1 MPTQLDRALNSK
13 VRITS
18 THMIPNKL
26 LTRFTQNLFFGF
38 AGLVAASA
46 AWSIFGSDIF
56 PQQPDPTG
64 EPENWTHEEL
74 TRWLN
79 RRNLMA
85 SSTSTKEEL
94 LARMKANMRAPQ

>member
-13 VRITS
+13 
-18 THMIPNKL
+18 
-26 LTRFTQNLFFGF
+26 NLFFAF
-38 AGLVAASA
+38 TGLVAASA
-46 AWSIFGSDIF
+46 AWSIFGNDIF

-64 EPENWTHEEL
+64 DPENWTHEEL

-94 LARMKANMRAPQ
+94 LARVKANMRAPQ

>member
-13 VRITS
+13 
-18 THMIPNKL
+18 
-26 LTRFTQNLFFGF
+26 NLFFGF

-46 AWSIFGSDIF
+46 AWSIFGSDMF

-64 EPENWTHEEL
+64 EEE
-74 TRWLN
+74 TRRWLN

-85 SSTSTKEEL
+85 SSSSTKEEL
-94 LARMKANMRAPQ
+94 LARVKANMRAPQ

>member
-1 MPTQLDRALNSK
+1 MSVTWEGMMTVFCVVMRELE
-13 VRITS
+13 I
-18 THMIPNKL
+18 L
-26 LTRFTQNLFFGF
+26 LSMGELSNLFFGF

-64 EPENWTHEEL
+64 EPENWTEEEMR
-74 TRWLN
+74 RWLN

-85 SSTSTKEEL
+85 SSSSSKEEL
-94 LARMKANMRAPQ
+94 LARVKANMRTPQ